1 MIPKKI
7 SGHVVKSSDFIFI
20 PSVVYPLFS
29 YALLGG
35 YQNNHFCSL
44 GHKVKVKLL
53 IWSISALFY
62 ELLAW

>member
-53 IWSISALFY
+53 I
-62 ELLAW
+62 